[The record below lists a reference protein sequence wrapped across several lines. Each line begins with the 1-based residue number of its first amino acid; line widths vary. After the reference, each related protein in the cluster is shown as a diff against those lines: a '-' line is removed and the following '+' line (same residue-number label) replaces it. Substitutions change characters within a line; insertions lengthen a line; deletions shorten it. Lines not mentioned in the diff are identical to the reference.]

1 MGQGQEEEFGW
12 NLYHS
17 KTTLLMALFV
27 RVKVLVLPLLGQK
40 AAPLPAS
47 LPRTQC
53 CAGSHTQQELVLP
66 QGHHTHVGESVEL
79 GMSIGKVGKTT
90 SYRQGA
96 NPEPM
101 EHQPISEWQVTD

>member
-1 MGQGQEEEFGW
+1 
-12 NLYHS
+12 
-17 KTTLLMALFV
+17 MALFI

-47 LPRTQC
+47 LPWTRC

-79 GMSIGKVGKTT
+79 GMSIRKVGKTI
-90 SYRQGA
+90 SYRQ
-96 NPEPM
+96 E
-101 EHQPISEWQVTD
+101 QTQSQWSIKPISEWQVTD